1 MAENEDDQVST
12 ESDGKPTL
20 WVSFC
25 PDLGL
30 YHVHREVDDED
41 PSDNKFTRDELL
53 DLVDGMLK
61 SGQVVEAPQLATLC
75 AWARLF
81 AHKEVIFYTSGSFRV
96 FNPVAPPP
104 EEAEESEDMRQFFA
118 KWKEEHPTTDSIPTV
133 VGYGKKR
140 S

>member
-61 SGQVVEAPQLATLC
+61 SGQVVEAQQLAHLC

-81 AHKEVIFYTSGSFRV
+81 SHKVVIFYTSGSFRV
-96 FNPVAPPP
+96 FNPVTLPP
-104 EEAEESEDMRQFFA
+104 EEAEESEDMKQFFA
-118 KWKEEHPTTDSIPTV
+118 KWKEEHPTSDSIPTV

-140 S
+140 Q